1 MFTSGLKE
9 SEMSVINIQGVCPM
23 SMAIIINFAYTGQVK
38 IEENNVC
45 NLLPAAT
52 MFQVSKYIFYN

>member
-9 SEMSVINIQGVCPM
+9 SEMSIINIQGVCPM
-23 SMAIIINFAYTGQVK
+23 SMAFIIHFAYTGQVK
-38 IEENNVC
+38 IEESNVC

-52 MFQVSKYIFYN
+52 MFQVYISILQ